1 MDTDIIIKIVI
12 LLCLLVLSGL
22 FSSAE
27 TALTAVNPIR
37 VRNLLDQDPSDKR
50 AKALL
55 AITEDPS
62 RMLSA
67 ILIANNVVNL
77 SASALTTSIAYR
89 LGGRYVGLA
98 TGIITLLILIFGE
111 ITPKTIAS
119 IHTQEMALS
128 YARPITLMM
137 KVLTPLIWLLN
148 AISKGLLALLGISRK
163 KQEGLLTAGDL
174 QTIVDVGHEEGIIQS
189 DEKDIITNVFEMKDS
204 IAREVMV
211 PRVHVTAVSSDITYD
226 ELLAV
231 VRENKYTR
239 YPVYE
244 ETPDHIIGTI
254 NVKDLLIYEPDEGE
268 SFSVKTILREAH
280 FVFEH
285 KKIDELLAVM
295 KEASVSIAVVVDEY
309 GDWTGIITLEDVLE
323 EIVGEIHDE
332 YDEPRDELIY
342 SVAPGEYVA
351 EGAISLDDFCDRLG
365 IEIESEDYDSLGGF
379 ILEQLDRIPD
389 QGDEVLT
396 ESGMRL
402 VVDSVDKNRIELVH
416 VWLPEDVTEN
426 TGHSS

>member
-119 IHTQEMALS
+119 IRTQEMALS

-148 AISKGLLALLGISRK
+148 TLSKGLLALFGVSRK

-174 QTIVDVGHEEGIIQS
+174 QTIVDVSHGHAHGLERLRQS
-189 DEKDIITNVFEMKDS
+189 RNGGADCGTLTRGNPLRQHLDS
-204 IAREVMV
+204 
-211 PRVHVTAVSSDITYD
+211 
-226 ELLAV
+226 
-231 VRENKYTR
+231 
-239 YPVYE
+239 
-244 ETPDHIIGTI
+244 
-254 NVKDLLIYEPDEGE
+254 
-268 SFSVKTILREAH
+268 
-280 FVFEH
+280 
-285 KKIDELLAVM
+285 
-295 KEASVSIAVVVDEY
+295 
-309 GDWTGIITLEDVLE
+309 
-323 EIVGEIHDE
+323 
-332 YDEPRDELIY
+332 
-342 SVAPGEYVA
+342 
-351 EGAISLDDFCDRLG
+351 
-365 IEIESEDYDSLGGF
+365 
-379 ILEQLDRIPD
+379 
-389 QGDEVLT
+389 
-396 ESGMRL
+396 
-402 VVDSVDKNRIELVH
+402 
-416 VWLPEDVTEN
+416 
-426 TGHSS
+426 